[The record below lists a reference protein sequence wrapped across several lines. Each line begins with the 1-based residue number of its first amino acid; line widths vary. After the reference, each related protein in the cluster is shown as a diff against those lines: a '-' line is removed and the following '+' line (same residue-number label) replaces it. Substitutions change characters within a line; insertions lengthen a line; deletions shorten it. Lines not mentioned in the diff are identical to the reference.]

1 VIVDEPSGGD
11 LESAYRIFAL
21 QALAVLRREKRAGR
35 VRQSALGNYAFPGE
49 DQLSYDF
56 VLEPSASDY
65 HRSLVLACQSG
76 ALTNAVSTC
85 LAQHSSTLL
94 SKLSWYENSSD
105 PPPDVGVS
113 HEDGERNA
121 LLWPIA
127 RAMAQHTNRKV
138 TIDHVLEE
146 YRHAIQ
152 SWQAQSVHRHVIIP
166 LLHFNGVGAS
176 LELSG
181 DIKVAPLTRKEKEF
195 IVNNAFRHL
204 VPGLSSP
211 LDLSSLW
218 IATHKVEFTYEK
230 KIEHVSEQELRDTTA
245 SRIRPLIVALR
256 LWKPGRV
263 GTAGA
268 IVTSA
273 GPFLHPS
280 QTYYIPLQTDTYA
293 SPVSQYRLASQ
304 ERRSFRTFYTET
316 ESIFNKSGFLKSA
329 LESFSRSYR
338 DQPIESAVV
347 DLAVALESALVDDA
361 AEISYKFRMRGGA
374 VGAATKLTDLEFDPM
389 STRDL
394 LNLLYI
400 ARSKIVHA
408 GERLED
414 IKQLTRPDK
423 TRYDAHAFLDQSQ
436 ACVRSLL
443 KRMVIYLSE
452 PKNANVLRDKQE
464 WVRQLDKALLIN

>member
-1 VIVDEPSGGD
+1 LVQND
-11 LESAYRIFAL
+11 LLIFRLAATHPQRSAGSASLIKGAG
-21 QALAVLRREKRAGR
+21 QPKNGSVAV
-35 VRQSALGNYAFPGE
+35 
-49 DQLSYDF
+49 
-56 VLEPSASDY
+56 VLEPSALDY
-65 HRSLVLACQSG
+65 HSSLVLACQSG
-76 ALTNAVSTC
+76 ALASTVSTC
-85 LAQHSSTLL
+85 LAQHSSILL
-94 SKLSWYENSSD
+94 SKLSWYENDSD
-105 PPPDVGVS
+105 PPPVVGVS
-113 HEDGERNA
+113 HEDGERRA

-127 RAMAQHTNRKV
+127 RAMAQYANRRV

-152 SWQAQSVHRHVIIP
+152 AWQAHSVHRHVIVP
-166 LLHFNGVGAS
+166 LLHFNGVVAS

-181 DIKVAPLTRKEKEF
+181 DIKVAPLTRKEKEL

-204 VPGLSSP
+204 VPGLPAP
-211 LDLSSLW
+211 LDLRSLW

-230 KIEHVSEQELRDTTA
+230 RIEHISEQELLDTTA

-268 IVTSA
+268 IVTSD

-280 QTYYIPLQTDTYA
+280 HTYYIPLETDTYV
-293 SPVSQYRLASQ
+293 SPASQYRLASQ
-304 ERRSFRTFYTET
+304 ERRSFRTFYTKT
-316 ESIFNKSGFLKSA
+316 ESIFRDKSGFLKSA
-329 LESFSRSYR
+329 AESFSRSYR
-338 DQPIESAVV
+338 DQPMESAVV
-347 DLAVALESALVDDA
+347 DLAVALESALVEDS
-361 AEISYKFRMRGGA
+361 AEIAYKFRMRGGA
-374 VGAATKLTDLEFDPM
+374 VGTATKLTDSAFDPV

-414 IKQLTRPDK
+414 IKLTKPDK

-436 ACVRSLL
+436 ACTRSLL

-452 PKNANVLRDKQE
+452 AKNANTRRDKQE
-464 WVRQLDKALLIN
+464 WARQLDKALLAD